1 MTRRPQLGASL
12 AVLAGALV
20 LATAC
25 TPPPAA
31 PGPTAAPPAAKPTTP
46 PAAAAT
52 TAPAAPTTAPAAA
65 QAKPTST
72 DLHSPDTA
80 QFKPTAA
87 SAAGQAP
94 ASCKVAQVYTS
105 PTADKG
111 WSWAHEQSFLAI
123 KKDLPWVDLSIRKDS
138 VPDDNKQAVQ
148 DLLESMVQ
156 QGAKVVYTTSFGFM
170 EPTRV
175 VAAKHPDVGFFHA
188 SGFPDAKD
196 PPNVGYYFAT
206 IEEGRFI
213 TGEIAG
219 LVVEPGASL
228 GYVAAHPIPEV
239 FRGENAFALGVL
251 KTNPTAKIH
260 NRWTLTWFDP
270 NLEKQAA
277 ESLLEPP
284 VRASLLSQHQDSPA
298 AQLAAQDA
306 GKFGIAYDAD
316 MNDQAPKA
324 TLTSA
329 VWNWS
334 VHNKPTINGI
344 CTGEW
349 VKDGRVTIPQEYR
362 NWMGSFKDGTVQVA
376 PLNTAALANHPRKDQ
391 IQKLYGDEVAAF
403 KSGAKTF
410 TSVFTGPIKDNSGKV
425 RIEGAPDVAAL
436 YDERGQWFVENVV
449 GSPTP

>member
-1 MTRRPQLGASL
+1 MMWPLL
-12 AVLAGALV
+12 ACLV
-20 LATAC
+20 VVAAAC

-31 PGPTAAPPAAKPTTP
+31 PAPTS
-46 PAAAAT
+46 
-52 TAPAAPTTAPAAA
+52 APAAPGT
-65 QAKPTST
+65 
-72 DLHSPDTA
+72 
-80 QFKPTAA
+80 
-87 SAAGQAP
+87 
-94 ASCKVAQVYTS
+94 CKVAQVYTS

-111 WSWAHEQSFLAI
+111 WSWAHEQSFLSI
-123 KKDLPWVDLSIRKDS
+123 KKDLAYVDLSIRKDS

-156 QGAKVVYTTSFGFM
+156 QGARVVYTTSFGFM
-170 EPTRV
+170 EPTRA
-175 VAAKHPDVGFFHA
+175 VAAKHPDVGFFHS
-188 SGFPDAKD
+188 SGFPEASD
-196 PPNVGYYFAT
+196 PPNIGYYFGT

-213 TGEIAG
+213 TGEVAG
-219 LVVEPGASL
+219 LVVDPGATL

-251 KTNPTAKIH
+251 KTNPTAKVH

-284 VRASLLSQHQDSPA
+284 TRASLLSQHQDSPA
-298 AQLAAQDA
+298 TQLAAQDA

-329 VWNWS
+329 VWNWT
-334 VHNKPTINGI
+334 VHNKPTIEGV
-344 CTGEW
+344 CSGAW
-349 VKDGRVTIPQEYR
+349 LKDGKVTIPQEYR
-362 NWMGSFKDGTVQVA
+362 NWTGTMKDGTIQLA
-376 PLNTAALANHPRKDQ
+376 PLNTAALGNHPRKDQ
-391 IQKLYGDEVAAF
+391 IQKLYSDEVAAF
-403 KSGAKTF
+403 KSGSKSF
-410 TSVFTGPIKDNSGKV
+410 QSVFTGPIKDNTGKV

-436 YDERGQWFVENVV
+436 YDERGQWFAENIV

>member
-1 MTRRPQLGASL
+1 MMRPLL
-12 AVLAGALV
+12 ACLVVLAA
-20 LATAC
+20 AC
-25 TPPPAA
+25 APPPATPA
-31 PGPTAAPPAAKPTTP
+31 PISAPAAATAAPAAQ

-52 TAPAAPTTAPAAA
+52 
-65 QAKPTST
+65 
-72 DLHSPDTA
+72 
-80 QFKPTAA
+80 
-87 SAAGQAP
+87 
-94 ASCKVAQVYTS
+94 CKVAQVYTS

-111 WSWAHEQSFLAI
+111 WSWAHEQSFLSI
-123 KKDLPWVDLSIRKDS
+123 KKDLAYVDLSIRKDS

-170 EPTRV
+170 EPTRA

-188 SGFPDAKD
+188 SGFPDASD
-196 PPNVGYYFAT
+196 PPNIGYYFGT

-219 LVVEPGASL
+219 LVVDPGATL

-251 KTNPTAKIH
+251 KTNPTAKVY

-284 VRASLLSQHQDSPA
+284 TRASLLSQHQDSPA
-298 AQLAAQDA
+298 TQLAAQDA

-329 VWNWS
+329 VWNWT
-334 VHNKPTINGI
+334 VHNKPTIEGV
-344 CTGEW
+344 CSGAW
-349 VKDGRVTIPQEYR
+349 LKDGKVTIPREYR
-362 NWMGSFKDGTVQVA
+362 NWTGTMKDGTIQLA
-376 PLNTAALANHPRKDQ
+376 PLNSAALGSHPRKDQ
-391 IQKLYGDEVAAF
+391 IQKLYSDEVAAF
-403 KSGAKTF
+403 KSGSKNF
-410 TSVFTGPIKDNSGKV
+410 QSVFTGPIKDNTGKV

-436 YDERGQWFVENVV
+436 YDERGQWFAENVV

>member
-1 MTRRPQLGASL
+1 MKFSVTPTPTPIA
-12 AVLAGALV
+12 AALAGLLV
-20 LATAC
+20 LVVAC
-25 TPPPAA
+25 TPPRAA
-31 PGPTAAPPAAKPTTP
+31 PAPTSPPAPAPTAPPAAKPT
-46 PAAAAT
+46 AALA
-52 TAPAAPTTAPAAA
+52 AAPTTAPAAA
-65 QAKPTST
+65 
-72 DLHSPDTA
+72 
-80 QFKPTAA
+80 
-87 SAAGQAP
+87 GAP
-94 ASCKVAQVYTS
+94 SSCKVAQVYTS

-111 WSWAHEQSFLAI
+111 WSWAHEQSFLNI
-123 KKDLPWVDLSIRKDS
+123 KKELPWVDLSIRKDS

-156 QGAKVVYTTSFGFM
+156 QGARVVYTTSFGFM
-170 EPTRV
+170 EPTRA
-175 VAAKHPDVGFFHA
+175 VAAKHPDVAFFHA

-196 PPNVGYYFAT
+196 PPNIGYYFAT
-206 IEEGRFI
+206 IEEGRYI

-219 LVVEPGASL
+219 LVVDPGATL

-239 FRGENAFALGVL
+239 FRGENAFALGVA
-251 KTNPTAKIH
+251 KTNAGAKIH

-277 ESLLEPP
+277 ESLIEPP

-298 AQLAAQDA
+298 AQIAAQDA

-329 VWNWS
+329 IWDWS
-334 VHNKPTINGI
+334 VHNKPTINGA
-344 CTGEW
+344 CTGAW
-349 VKDGRVTIPQEYR
+349 LKDGKVTIPQEYR

-376 PLNTAALANHPRKDQ
+376 PLNSTALANHPRKEQ
-391 IQKLYGDEVAAF
+391 IQKLYTDEVAAF
-403 KSGAKTF
+403 KSGAKSF
-410 TSVFTGPIKDNSGKV
+410 TTVFTGPIKDNTGKV

>member
-1 MTRRPQLGASL
+1 MRLFRALLGL
-12 AVLAGALV
+12 LV
-20 LATAC
+20 LAAAC

-31 PGPTAAPPAAKPTTP
+31 PALTSAPP

-52 TAPAAPTTAPAAA
+52 AAPQAQAKATSAPAPAA
-65 QAKPTST
+65 TST
-72 DLHSPDTA
+72 DQHSPDTA
-80 QFKPTAA
+80 QAKPGAA
-87 SAAGQAP
+87 PS
-94 ASCKVAQVYTS
+94 SCKVAQVYTS

-111 WSWAHEQSFLAI
+111 WSWAHEQSFLNI
-123 KKDLPWVDLSIRKDS
+123 KKELSWVDLSIRKDS

-170 EPTRV
+170 EPTRA
-175 VAAKHPDVGFFHA
+175 VAAKHPDVAFFHA

-196 PPNVGYYFAT
+196 PPNIGYYFAT

-219 LVVEPGASL
+219 LVVDPGASI

-239 FRGENAFALGVL
+239 FRGENAFALGVM
-251 KTNPTAKIH
+251 KTNPSAKVH

-277 ESLLEPP
+277 ESLFEPP
-284 VRASLLSQHQDSPA
+284 VRAALVSQHQDSPA

-329 VWNWS
+329 VWDWS
-334 VHNKPTINGI
+334 VHNKPTILAACSGAW
-344 CTGEW
+344 TAG
-349 VKDGRVTIPQEYR
+349 GTLTIPQAYR
-362 NWMGSFKDGTVQVA
+362 NWMGSMKDGTVQLA
-376 PLNTAALANHPRKDQ
+376 PLNGSALANHPRKEQ
-391 IQKLYGDEVAAF
+391 IQKLYSDEIAAF
-403 KSGAKTF
+403 KAGSKKF
-410 TSVFTGPIKDNSGKV
+410 ESVFTGPIKDNTGKV
-425 RIEGAPDVAAL
+425 RIEGAPEVAAL

-449 GSPTP
+449 GSPAP

>member
-1 MTRRPQLGASL
+1 MFTRRSFA
-12 AVLAGALV
+12 ALAGLV
-20 LATAC
+20 LAAAAC

-31 PGPTAAPPAAKPTTP
+31 P
-46 PAAAAT
+46 
-52 TAPAAPTTAPAAA
+52 APTTASA
-65 QAKPTST
+65 
-72 DLHSPDTA
+72 
-80 QFKPTAA
+80 PTAA
-87 SAAGQAP
+87 SATKPAAAP
-94 ASCKVAQVYTS
+94 PSTCKVAQVYTS

-111 WSWAHEQSFLAI
+111 WSWAHEQSFLSI
-123 KKDLPWVDLSIRKDS
+123 KKELPWVDLSIRKDS

-148 DLLESMVQ
+148 DLLESIVQ

-170 EPTRV
+170 EPTRA
-175 VAAKHPDVGFFHA
+175 VAAKHPDVAFFHA

-196 PPNVGYYFAT
+196 PPNIGYYFAT
-206 IEEGRFI
+206 IEEGRYI
-213 TGEIAG
+213 TGEVAG
-219 LVVEPGASL
+219 MVVDPGANL

-239 FRGENAFALGVL
+239 FRGENAFALGVG
-251 KTNPTAKIH
+251 KTNPSARIH

-277 ESLLEPP
+277 ESLLEAP

-298 AQLAAQDA
+298 AQIAAQDA

-316 MNDQAPKA
+316 MNDSAPKA

-329 VWNWS
+329 VWDWT
-334 VHNKPTINGI
+334 VHNKPTINGV
-344 CTGEW
+344 CTGAW
-349 VKDGRVTIPQEYR
+349 VADGKVTIPQEYR

-376 PLNTAALANHPRKDQ
+376 PLNMAALGNHPRKDQ
-391 IQKLYGDEVAAF
+391 IQKLYADEVAAF
-403 KSGAKTF
+403 KSGQKTF
-410 TSVFTGPIKDNSGKV
+410 ATVFTGPIKDNAGKV